1 MRGFMLLSRNWM
13 FLIFGLVSF
22 TLLSCSE
29 ETVDNIERDTALNI
43 IRANKWFDVV
53 RTISVSGQADVSETL
68 VGDGE
73 NLEFKSDNFAYVFAG
88 AGQTRSFPYNLE
100 TNKRM
105 VFDGK
110 TYEVQES
117 IIQTVS
123 RLTLVNNEGSI
134 RTTIVFRRR

>member
-1 MRGFMLLSRNWM
+1 M
-13 FLIFGLVSF
+13 FLILGLVSF

-29 ETVDNIERDTALNI
+29 ETVDNIGRDTALNI

-53 RTISVSGQADVSETL
+53 RTTSVSGQAEISETL

-88 AGQTRSFPYNLE
+88 AGQTRSFSYNLE

-117 IIQTVS
+117 IIQTVT
-123 RLTLVNNEGSI
+123 RLTLVNNEGNT